1 VDERER
7 KIQAEE
13 EDSGGFKMMR
23 RALLVLSAL
32 LLIVSGSRL
41 YGQGATG
48 TILGTVTDTS
58 GAVLPNVK
66 VTVTNTATNQSYNT
80 VTSSAGD
87 FNAPSLNP
95 GSYKVS
101 ATAPGFQKSVTTAFT
116 LTVDDKVRIDLSLKP
131 GAVTETMEVTA
142 QAVQLDTDSAALSQ
156 EMSGEQVAELPLNG
170 RNFMQLL
177 LVGAGAVTVGGEQ
190 GTMRQGE
197 GAAVSINGGRPEG
210 NNYTLDGLVNTDA
223 ALVTPA
229 VILSQDA
236 IGEFKVESGT
246 YPAEYGFSA
255 SQINIVSKGGTNSL
269 HGAIFETNR
278 NDAYDALPFPNAQ
291 TESIA
296 TDANPNKTVNPVLRQ
311 NQFGF
316 VASGPVYIPK
326 IYNGRNKT
334 FWMAN
339 YEGWR
344 VNNGNRVNESVPNPA
359 TLTGDFSAETYQP
372 LSNQTVNGVS
382 VPLPGGPL
390 PAYGTVTCT
399 ALLQAGGNCMPVDPT
414 TGQAYP
420 GNVIPQSAQT
430 ARLAQVAIASK
441 FWATPTIPNSPE
453 GKANYVAS
461 IPGILTT
468 NQQTYRGDQ
477 TLGKLGSVFGRYT
490 HANYVNH
497 SLYNSGS
504 LDYGIESYFEKQDS
518 WAVSHTINI
527 GSKNVNNFR
536 FGHLSANAPEGNELA
551 PTPDVVSALNE
562 TGVFT
567 KFGPLQQSYPN
578 IGLTTYA
585 SGGGSVN
592 GYSGSEGPSWEFADS
607 FTSIHGKH
615 TLQFGVS
622 YRKWR
627 LIRNLDDDFYGD
639 FGFGA
644 ATIQKNN
651 EAIGGSGENANN
663 GSCPNAPVVVAG
675 SGSATPLS
683 LCGTGNAVAD
693 MLLGYYSSVGGFV
706 PGPLS
711 PQDQA
716 GNPQDHVFSYF
727 APYVEDSW
735 KVTQKL
741 SLNYGLRWDYRAAAY
756 EASNHF
762 FWRDTQNPD
771 GGLCYADPALTTN
784 GVAPGV
790 GIDGVGPILRYCG
803 RVPHEGS
810 KKPFAPRFGV
820 NYRFTDKTVVR
831 GGYGIFFDSAEGREI
846 DDSADIYPYSIRNN
860 LTPATTGT
868 VPKLTNDLF
877 PAYTTLGPF
886 PESTLSFI
894 AVIESSNPINPYVQ
908 SWTLSV
914 ERELAANT
922 TLEVN
927 YIGTHA
933 LHLLDRRNISQPLQI
948 QQSDLAFCQE
958 LKPDGTPVHLND
970 APCTTTS
977 RLPYKNFN
985 GFYIDS
991 DWAGYSHY
999 NAMNIKFE
1007 HRAKDLAV
1015 TGVFTWARSLDD
1027 KSAAAGVGAT
1037 GSGYQ
1042 GFEDNHNPNRDY
1054 GPSDFNVDHRFVSS
1068 YVWQLPFGR
1077 GKKFASGIN
1086 RAADVAIGGW
1096 QLSGITTFQ
1105 TGFPYSVGG
1114 SDLFGYNGSN
1124 NPHPD
1129 VIPGCKISD
1138 HTAKYQRIN
1147 LACFSNAA
1155 PGVYGT
1161 LARNTLRQPGIN
1173 NFDVGFGKFFSFG
1186 EHVKFKFNLDTFNTF
1201 NHHQYAGD
1209 VGGLI
1214 VGGSGGN
1221 QVIDASTGSGAATGG
1236 KITGSSSPRIL
1247 QLSGKIV
1254 F

>member
-1 VDERER
+1 
-7 KIQAEE
+7 
-13 EDSGGFKMMR
+13 MMR
-23 RALLVLSAL
+23 RGLLILSAL
-32 LLIVSGSRL
+32 MLIVSGGRAF
-41 YGQGATG
+41 GQAGATG
-48 TILGTVTDTS
+48 TILGTVTDSS

-66 VTVTNTATNQSYNT
+66 VTVTNTATNQSFNT

-87 FNAPSLNP
+87 YNAPSLRP
-95 GSYKVS
+95 GAYKV
-101 ATAPGFQKSVTTAFT
+101 TASSPGFEKTVTTVFT
-116 LTVDDKVRIDLSLKP
+116 LTVDQPARIDLTLKP

-142 QAVQLDTDSAALSQ
+142 QAVELDTDSAALSQ

-190 GTMRQGE
+190 GTMRQGQ
-197 GAAVSINGGRPEG
+197 GNAVSINGGRPEG

-255 SQINIVSKGGTNSL
+255 SQINIVSKGGTNSI
-269 HGAIFETNR
+269 HGTIFETNR
-278 NDAYDALPFPNAQ
+278 NDAYDALPFP
-291 TESIA
+291 TA
-296 TDANPNKTVNPVLRQ
+296 TNDASGGAKTVNPVLRQ

-326 IYNGRNKT
+326 LYNGRDKS

-344 VNNGNRVNESVPNPA
+344 VNNGNNVYEAVPNPA
-359 TLTGDFSAETYQP
+359 VLTGDFSAETYAP
-372 LSNQTVNGVS
+372 TSSQTVGGVV

-390 PAYGTVTCT
+390 PAYGTITCT
-399 ALLQAGGNCMPVDPT
+399 ALIQAGGNCMPVNPL
-414 TGQAYP
+414 TGQPYP
-420 GNVIPQSAQT
+420 QNKIPAEDQV
-430 ARLAQVAIASK
+430 ARIGKVAIASK
-441 FWATPTIPNSPE
+441 YWATPTTANAPE
-453 GKANYVAS
+453 GINNFVSA
-461 IPGILTT
+461 IPGILKT

-477 TLGKLGSVFGRYT
+477 ALGKLGSVFGRYT
-490 HANYVNH
+490 HATYVNS

-504 LDYGIESYFEKQDS
+504 LNYGLESYFENQDS

-536 FGHLSANAPEGNELA
+536 FGHLQANAPEGNLLA
-551 PTPDVVSALNE
+551 PTADVISALGL
-562 TGVFT
+562 TGTFT
-567 KFGPLQQSYPN
+567 TFGPLQSSYP
-578 IGLTTYA
+578 GVSPTAYA
-585 SGGGSVN
+585 RGGGSGN
-592 GYSGSEGPSWEFADS
+592 SYSGSEGPSWEFADS

-615 TLQFGVS
+615 TLQFGAS

-627 LIRNLDDDFYGD
+627 LIRNLDDDFFGD
-639 FGFGA
+639 WGFSA
-644 ATIQKNN
+644 STIQKNN
-651 EAIGGSGENANN
+651 EKVGGSGPNQNDV
-663 GSCPNAPVVVAG
+663 SCPNAPVVVAG
-675 SGSATPLS
+675 SGSTTPIS
-683 LCGTGNAVAD
+683 LCGTGNGVGD
-693 MLLGYYSSVGGFV
+693 MLLGYYNAVSGFV

-711 PQDQA
+711 PKNTA
-716 GNPQDHVFSYF
+716 GNPQDHVFGYF
-727 APYVEDSW
+727 APYAEDSW
-735 KVTQKL
+735 KATQKL
-741 SLNYGLRWDYRAAAY
+741 SMNFGLRWDYRPAAY

-762 FWRDTQNPD
+762 FWRDLTNPN
-771 GGLCYADPALTTN
+771 GGLCYADPQLTTN

-790 GIDGVGPILRYCG
+790 GIDGVSPILRYCG

-810 KKPFAPRFGV
+810 KKPFAPRFGI
-820 NYRFTDKTVVR
+820 NYRLTPKTVIR

-860 LTPATTGT
+860 LTPTTTGT
-868 VPKLTNDLF
+868 LSKFANDMF
-877 PAYTTLGPF
+877 PSYTTLGPF

-894 AVIESSNPINPYVQ
+894 AVIESPNPINPYVQ

-914 ERELAANT
+914 ERELARNT

-927 YIGTHA
+927 YVGTHA
-933 LHLLDRRNISQPLQI
+933 VHLLDRRNISQPLQI
-948 QQSDLAFCQE
+948 AQSDLAYCQYIAPGDTQP
-958 LKPDGTPVHLND
+958 LHLND
-970 APCTTTS
+970 APCSTTS

-999 NAMNIKFE
+999 NAMNVKFE
-1007 HRAKDLAV
+1007 HRAHDLAV

-1037 GSGYQ
+1037 GAGYQ
-1042 GFEDNHNPNRDY
+1042 GFEYNHNPNLDY

-1077 GKKFASGIN
+1077 GKRFGGN
-1086 RAADVAIGGW
+1086 VGRAADIAVGGW

-1105 TGFPYSVGG
+1105 TGFPFTVGG
-1114 SDLFGYNGSN
+1114 SDLFGYNDSQFPHSN
-1124 NPHPD
+1124 YT
-1129 VIPGCKISD
+1129 PGCKISD
-1138 HTAKYQRIN
+1138 HTAKWQRIN
-1147 LACFSNAA
+1147 LTCFTNAA
-1155 PGVYGT
+1155 PGVFGTYG
-1161 LARNTLRQPGIN
+1161 RNTLRQPGIN
-1173 NFDVGFGKFFSFG
+1173 NWDMGFGKFFSLG
-1186 EHVKFKFNLDTFNTF
+1186 ERFKFKFALDTFNTF
-1201 NHHQYAGD
+1201 NHHQYAYD
-1209 VGGLI
+1209 VGALV
-1214 VGGSGGN
+1214 VGGSGGGST
-1221 QVIDASTGSGAATGG
+1221 IDASTSSGAATGG
-1236 KITGSSSPRIL
+1236 KVTGASAPRIL
-1247 QLSGKIV
+1247 QLSGKIT